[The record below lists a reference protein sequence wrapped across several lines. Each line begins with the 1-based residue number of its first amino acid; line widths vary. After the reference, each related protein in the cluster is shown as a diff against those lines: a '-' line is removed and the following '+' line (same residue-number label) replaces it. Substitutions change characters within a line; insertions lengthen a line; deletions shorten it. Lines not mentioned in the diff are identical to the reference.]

1 MQIFFFTLNDANW
14 EDNNVPYERRVVA
27 DLGNGQKERG
37 KVHAQIK
44 FSHYTRVG
52 YIPSLASA
60 CLFPALLCLETTDIP
75 KYCPKRA

>member
-37 KVHAQIK
+37 KVHDK
-44 FSHYTRVG
+44 VFPLHSRRLYSESRVRVSFSCS
-52 YIPSLASA
+52 SL
-60 CLFPALLCLETTDIP
+60 LRDD
-75 KYCPKRA
+75 